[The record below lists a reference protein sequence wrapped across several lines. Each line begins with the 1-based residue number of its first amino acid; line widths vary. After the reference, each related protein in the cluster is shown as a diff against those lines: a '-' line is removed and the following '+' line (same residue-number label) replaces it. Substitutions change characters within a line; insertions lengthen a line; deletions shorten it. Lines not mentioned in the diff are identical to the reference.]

1 MFKRDTLLAI
11 EKQFQKDW
19 ERHIFEVDMP
29 EDDSVD
35 LEKLHEKYP
44 KWVGTFPYPYMNGIL
59 HLGHGFS
66 ASKLEVSA
74 LFLFGFHVTGMP
86 IKAAEDLGDKVAEMS
101 NFRSK
106 KTKAT
111 ARFGSH
117 KHQFQIAKFAYA
129 QHWLE
134 YYPPIAIEHLKS
146 MGCKIDWRR
155 AFLTTDYNPYYDSFA
170 RWQFERLHEMGKIN
184 AKDGQPCMDHDRQT
198 GEGLQG
204 NKVISAIPQ
213 LEGKK
218 IFLTMYGQ
226 TNCFV
231 GTGLEYGFYQ
241 SENPN
246 EVYVVTARLTPAN
259 DQVILLGTVNG
270 QATIGSKVDA
280 PLSTYSSGVY
290 VLPMENVLATKSTGV
305 VTSVS
310 SESPDDYAKTE
321 YYGIKPE
328 WVDEFE
334 PVPVTS
340 IPAFDAMPAS
350 ALCKNDH
357 AVYKEG
363 FYNSTMSYVQ
373 AANMKVRDLL
383 IANGSGFA
391 YAESE
396 KPVMSRSADDCVYFD
411 YGEST
416 WKAAA
421 GKCLTSMET
430 YGEDT
435 RHQFQQILDWL
446 KQWPCVRS
454 HSLGS
459 RVPWNPSYL
468 IESLSL
474 AGSKIGLL
482 GITPKDMDSAAWDYV
497 LLGKDLPTGHSRY
510 KELAMLRRSSGKA
523 LMQSDLTFFIY
534 IHSALFPKSKW
545 PRSMSN
551 LGDSCKLYDVDA
563 TRITLADAGDGID
576 DANFEMT
583 TADAA
588 IRSLYTL
595 MEKSPNESVKLDD
608 VYLCVAT
615 KPFTAVDEVHILA
628 TDDAYEAANHR
639 DALKCGFH
647 DFTNIRGWYMKY
659 TITTGMHSALVRK
672 WIERQHVWK
681 TIMGNSNSIMDF
693 RWPTN
698 NLPTTTNHA
707 PLMADD
713 YVEITLKKRSKK
725 KDSKTIS
732 AASAEFDP
740 NVPKS
745 LGIFVANES
754 SAQQKDVISVL
765 KDNYDSVTGT
775 FDDKATI
782 AALSKKGVLKN
793 KKTMPFAQ
801 EIKKRVAT
809 IGSVAFDRGLT
820 FMEVDLLSE
829 IAPAF
834 KNNLG
839 FAQINII
846 SVSESANL
854 TSTQTKAAE
863 SAVLGELGFLI
874 ANSISNQKY

>member
-1 MFKRDTLLAI
+1 
-11 EKQFQKDW
+11 
-19 ERHIFEVDMP
+19 
-29 EDDSVD
+29 
-35 LEKLHEKYP
+35 
-44 KWVGTFPYPYMNGIL
+44 
-59 HLGHGFS
+59 
-66 ASKLEVSA
+66 
-74 LFLFGFHVTGMP
+74 
-86 IKAAEDLGDKVAEMS
+86 MS
-101 NFRSK
+101 
-106 KTKAT
+106 
-111 ARFGSH
+111 
-117 KHQFQIAKFAYA
+117 
-129 QHWLE
+129 
-134 YYPPIAIEHLKS
+134 
-146 MGCKIDWRR
+146 
-155 AFLTTDYNPYYDSFA
+155 
-170 RWQFERLHEMGKIN
+170 
-184 AKDGQPCMDHDRQT
+184 
-198 GEGLQG
+198 
-204 NKVISAIPQ
+204 
-213 LEGKK
+213 
-218 IFLTMYGQ
+218 
-226 TNCFV
+226 
-231 GTGLEYGFYQ
+231 
-241 SENPN
+241 
-246 EVYVVTARLTPAN
+246 
-259 DQVILLGTVNG
+259 
-270 QATIGSKVDA
+270 
-280 PLSTYSSGVY
+280 
-290 VLPMENVLATKSTGV
+290 KSTGN
-305 VTSVS
+305 T
-310 SESPDDYAKTE
+310 
-321 YYGIKPE
+321 
-328 WVDEFE
+328 
-334 PVPVTS
+334 
-340 IPAFDAMPAS
+340 
-350 ALCKNDH
+350 
-357 AVYKEG
+357 
-363 FYNSTMSYVQ
+363 
-373 AANMKVRDLL
+373 
-383 IANGSGFA
+383 
-391 YAESE
+391 
-396 KPVMSRSADDCVYFD
+396 
-411 YGEST
+411 
-416 WKAAA
+416 
-421 GKCLTSMET
+421 
-430 YGEDT
+430 
-435 RHQFQQILDWL
+435 
-446 KQWPCVRS
+446 
-454 HSLGS
+454 
-459 RVPWNPSYL
+459 
-468 IESLSL
+468 LS
-474 AGSKIGLL
+474 
-482 GITPKDMDSAAWDYV
+482 
-497 LLGKDLPTGHSRY
+497 
-510 KELAMLRRSSGKA
+510 
-523 LMQSDLTFFIY
+523 
-534 IHSALFPKSKW
+534 
-545 PRSMSN
+545 

-595 MEKSPNESVKLDD
+595 MEWITSAQKTLALSRKSPNESVKLDD

-615 KPFTAVDEVHILA
+615 KPFTAVDEVFVAEMDRHILA

-672 WIERQHVWK
+672 WIERQVLLISPIASHWAEHVWK

-713 YVEITLKKRSKK
+713 CAQGGKRSKK

-846 SVSESANL
+846 SVSEPANL